1 MIINEES
8 TMTPNTDTRVKRITI
23 DSTKNSQIK
32 DLHRKLVALS
42 FTQGNH
48 SDEYRNT
55 LNKIHELRS
64 A

>member
-1 MIINEES
+1 MISNKKQ
-8 TMTPNTDTRVKRITI
+8 RVKRIEI
-23 DSTKNSQIK
+23 DTTKNSQIK

-64 A
+64 I

>member
-1 MIINEES
+1 MTINTYS
-8 TMTPNTDTRVKRITI
+8 RLKRIAI
-23 DSTKNSQIK
+23 DTNKNNQIK

-48 SDEYRNT
+48 SNEYRNT

-64 A
+64 SLM

>member
-1 MIINEES
+1 
-8 TMTPNTDTRVKRITI
+8 MTPNTDTRVKRITI